1 MSEVL
6 SMRERINSIDDIS
19 RLILSGED
27 DWSQYGDVRA
37 SYSPYFPLI
46 SFCYNQTAFFK
57 KGWNWFEENSRG
69 IIFNLSTGELV
80 SRPYKK
86 FFNYGEHGIAPTGK
100 IKLVQEKMDGSLGV
114 PYIYNGD
121 VYFATKG
128 SFTSSQSTWA
138 TTWINHPERIDLR
151 DQIYD
156 VLYNGFTPLFEI
168 IYPQNRIVV
177 DYGSRAELVLLSI
190 IHNETGTELVLNL
203 SRYWSGSIAETH
215 QYTIDEMITLTE
227 TLPASHEGWV
237 VTFEDGVK
245 SKIKGA
251 PYLRAHKL
259 LSNLSFST
267 VLESRTAGTFNQMIE
282 GVPDE
287 FLSTVMFY
295 SSYIDETIEQI
306 SDYLSILIKQ
316 APVQEQDEEYRVF
329 KKRFAEW
336 ANEHGKFA
344 PYLFAIEAGKDIL
357 PLIYRRE
364 FEDSPLT
371 ESDIQDNM

>member
-1 MSEVL
+1 MNE
-6 SMRERINSIDDIS
+6 ITSIDDIS
-19 RLILSGED
+19 NLIRNGET
-27 DWSQYGDVRA
+27 DWEKYGRVRIA
-37 SYSPYFPLI
+37 RHPEFPLI
-46 SFCYNQTAFFK
+46 SFCYHQIAFF
-57 KGWNWFEENSRG
+57 GNDWNWFEENSRG

-100 IKLVQEKMDGSLGV
+100 IKLVQEKMDGSLGI

-267 VLESRTAGTFNQMIE
+267 VLESRMAGTFNQMID
-282 GVPDE
+282 GIPDE
-287 FLSTVMFY
+287 FLSTVMAY
-295 SSYIDETIEQI
+295 SNLIDETIEQI
-306 SDYLSILIKQ
+306 SDYLSIIIKQ
-316 APVQEQDEEYRVF
+316 APAQEPGEEYRAY
-329 KKRFAEW
+329 KKRYAEW
-336 ANEHGKFA
+336 ANSHGRYNS
-344 PYLFAIEAGKDIL
+344 YLFAIEAGKDIL
-357 PLIYRRE
+357 PIIYNRE
-364 FEDSPLT
+364 FENISLT
-371 ESDIQDNM
+371 PE